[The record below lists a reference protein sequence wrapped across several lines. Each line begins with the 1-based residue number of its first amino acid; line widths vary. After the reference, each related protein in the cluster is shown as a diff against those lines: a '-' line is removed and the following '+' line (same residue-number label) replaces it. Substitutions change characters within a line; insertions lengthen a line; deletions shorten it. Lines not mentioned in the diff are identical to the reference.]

1 MSLREHYHQMPAA
14 EMLRELASWPAWMSY
29 EQIRERLVEMLA
41 RRPLL
46 CSWYYDTAIGPG
58 TIRNR
63 SKHWSLRYA
72 LELNGLVAFDYETR
86 LYCVRVRIP
95 AHPGAETRAQFA
107 SEPDPLAR
115 TIPTREGREQELRR
129 RASGR
134 NQKSYYQMQAE
145 LIDERRAAEAA
156 RSAGASIP
164 GDSF

>member
-14 EMLRELASWPAWMSY
+14 EMLRELASWPVWMRC
-29 EQIRERLVEMLA
+29 EEIKERLVEMLA

-46 CSWYYDTAIGPG
+46 CSLYYDTAIGPG
-58 TIRNR
+58 AINQR
-63 SKHWSLRYA
+63 SKHWALRYA

-95 AHPGAETRAQFA
+95 AHPDAETRAQLA
-107 SEPDPLAR
+107 SDPDPLTR

-129 RASGR
+129 RATSR
-134 NQKSYYQMQAE
+134 NQEPYYQMQVE
-145 LIDERRAAEAA
+145 LIDERLAAEAA
-156 RSAGASIP
+156 RATASIL